1 MLPCSLCRCCRAAAQ
16 PTVGEPSCHPCHPRS
31 TMRHP
36 CACGLVAVAQLLA
49 SVAALDTFMVSSV
62 GHMDSSCNKG
72 RFFTMSGTYLLGFC
86 HLPQGLMITANDSHV
101 TASEGPGC
109 DGTVRKTSHELG
121 ACVHAGPGGP
131 MSGSYYK
138 YSIERGESAI
148 KWIYSGANC
157 TGAQW

>member
-1 MLPCSLCRCCRAAAQ
+1 MFGCCRAAAQ
-16 PTVGEPSCHPCHPRS
+16 PTVGEPSCHPRS

-36 CACGLVAVAQLLA
+36 CACGLVAVAQLLG

-121 ACVHAGPGGP
+121 ACVHVGPGGP